1 MQLISRMLVG
11 VIALLLLA
19 IGTRLLFDT
28 SAAMTEIGLATTT
41 ELGIGTVRADVGG
54 FFVVSGLLALWGA
67 ISLNRNVLWPVQ
79 LMMVFALLGR
89 FVTVFVDGAAAAGVM
104 QMGVEVVII
113 ALLQWARTSW
123 PTSPTV

>member
-1 MQLISRMLVG
+1 MQLVSRMLVG

-28 SAAMTEIGLATTT
+28 SAAMIEMGLATTT
-41 ELGIGTVRADVGG
+41 ELGISTVRADVGG
-54 FFVVSGLLALWGA
+54 FFMVSGLLALWGA
-67 ISLNRNVLWPVQ
+67 ASLNRNVLWPVQ

-89 FVTVFVDGAAAAGVM
+89 VVTVFVDGAAAAGVV
-104 QMGVEVVII
+104 QMGVEVLII
-113 ALLQWARTSW
+113 AVLQWSRISW